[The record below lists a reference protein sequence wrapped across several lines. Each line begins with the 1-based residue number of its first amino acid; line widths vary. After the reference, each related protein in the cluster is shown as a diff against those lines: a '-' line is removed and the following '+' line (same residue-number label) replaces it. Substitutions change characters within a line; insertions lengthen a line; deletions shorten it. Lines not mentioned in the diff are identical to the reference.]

1 VAVVRRNGDPPR
13 RFRGAVAQRYRE
25 SSGHSAKV
33 VDLLPL
39 TVADA
44 IQAAKESVMNPVSAC
59 YRGNS
64 IRALVTRGTGT
75 ASRKWQSSD
84 HRRNGMRWSHPVG
97 HSDQGES
104 HVTQINASPR
114 CCAWTCRHHSH
125 RHLGARLGRRGR
137 RQLWHSAVLLG
148 PRLGFSSFAPT
159 AASARGLG
167 DGIAHGNTVQATSP
181 NVTISGVLIGL
192 LEPAVTRPHTAAG
205 SARGVGAVEIG
216 LLGASGSGGGLPANP
231 KQPHPK

>member
-75 ASRKWQSSD
+75 ASRKW
-84 HRRNGMRWSHPVG
+84 
-97 HSDQGES
+97 QGES